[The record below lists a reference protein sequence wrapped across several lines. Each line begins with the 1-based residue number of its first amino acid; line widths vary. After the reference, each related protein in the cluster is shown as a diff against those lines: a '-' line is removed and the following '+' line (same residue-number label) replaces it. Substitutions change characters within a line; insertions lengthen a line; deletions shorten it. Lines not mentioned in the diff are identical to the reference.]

1 MSYKIKILKDH
12 PVGFWQL
19 DDVAVNPTF
28 DFTDILDKYDTY
40 QDLLDAYEEYGNIN
54 YLAEDSSGCSNFGLY
69 AGDFNNNPKHFPLS
83 PSGNHSV
90 EITSSKSIEFPIVN
104 SYYKN
109 NAPGGFGT
117 IYYGDNDFTLE
128 CWMYPEISTDSLTT
142 ILGDSTKNVGIFY
155 ENGNIIFKLGQEILE
170 HTLPFI
176 NKSIHIACV
185 YSVTEAHIY
194 IDGNLCVSKLI
205 SSNPFTNNE
214 ILLTSGPT
222 SDSDDKFLIDDV
234 AVYRYGLPYVKIL
247 DHYSNHSHTN
257 PSQISQTDNGEFFE
271 FYDTDISKVF
281 TYSYPFN
288 RTWEELITDDLYYD
302 QTNKYIQIKKGET
315 FDSKTVILTDTIYL
329 PAATIM
335 DSSKIEWFGDNGIT
349 VQTSTDGIN
358 YSTCINGESIPQYN
372 SSQFSTSKV
381 LSIKI
386 TITSGN
392 ISKYL
397 PRLYNLDIIFYNNKI
412 MYSKN
417 GSSYLSKIQGLDFY
431 LGKDVYSIVNRDPRN
446 GALVPE
452 NSGFKINLSEL
463 KQSIEFFYTPYS
475 LNKSLL
481 VSSIVNGA
489 GAASE
494 YSWNTNGSINK
505 TNIASIY
512 VNGVDVSAQ
521 TLISNIFKVN
531 DIHHVVINFTAPI
544 YGEATV
550 NYKSSGSVKSLY
562 QYMSFYKELLDYNKI
577 INHYDLYTSRQ
588 SYQTS
593 GSSITLSENSVN
605 LYNNDW
611 LVIQNS

>member
-12 PVGFWQL
+12 PIGFWQL

-54 YLAEDSSGCSNFGLY
+54 YLAEDSSGCANYGLY
-69 AGDFNNNPKHFPLS
+69 VGDFNNNTKHFPLS
-83 PSGNHSV
+83 PGGNYSID
-90 EITSSKSIEFPIVN
+90 ITSSKSINFPIVN
-104 SYYKN
+104 GYYKN
-109 NAPGGFGT
+109 SSPGGFAT
-117 IYYGDNDFTLE
+117 KDYGDNDFTLE
-128 CWMYPEISTDSLTT
+128 CWLYPEIITNSLTT
-142 ILGDSTKNVGIFY
+142 ILGDSTKTVGIFY
-155 ENGNIIFKLGQEILE
+155 ENGNIVFKLNQESLE
-170 HTLPFI
+170 YTLPFI
-176 NKSIHIACV
+176 NKSMHVVCV
-185 YSVTEAHIY
+185 YLVTEAHIY
-194 IDGNLCVSKLI
+194 IDGILRVSKLI
-205 SSNPFTNNE
+205 SSNPFTNTE
-214 ILLTSGPT
+214 ILLTTGPT
-222 SDSDDKFLIDDV
+222 QNLSDKFLIDDV
-234 AVYRYGLPYVKIL
+234 AIYRYGLSNTKIL
-247 DHYSNHSHTN
+247 EHYSIDSFTS
-257 PSQISQTDNGEFFE
+257 PVQISQVDNGELFE

-281 TYSYPFN
+281 SYSYPLN
-288 RTWEELITDDLYYD
+288 RSWQELITEDLYYD
-302 QTNKYIQIKKGET
+302 QTSQYIQIKKQNST
-315 FDSKTVILTDTIYL
+315 DSKVVVLQDTIYL
-329 PAATIM
+329 PAATTM
-335 DSSKIEWFGDNGIT
+335 NSSKIDWFGDNG
-349 VQTSTDGIN
+349 VVVETSSDGVN
-358 YSTCINGESIPQYN
+358 YSTCINGESIPQYK
-372 SSQFSTSKV
+372 SSQFSSSKV
-381 LSIKI
+381 LNIKI

-397 PRLYNLDIIFYNNKI
+397 PKLYNLNISFYNNQI

-417 GSSYLSKIQGLDFY
+417 GSSYLSKIQDLDFY
-431 LGKDVYSIVNRDPRN
+431 LGQDAYPIMSRDPKN
-446 GALVPE
+446 GILVPE

-463 KQSIEFFYTPYS
+463 KQSVEFFYTPYS

-481 VSSIVNGA
+481 VSSIVNGS

-521 TLISNIFKVN
+521 TLISNIFKVKG
-531 DIHHVVINFTAPI
+531 IHHVVINFTAPI
-544 YGEATV
+544 YGVVTV
-550 NYKSSGSVKSLY
+550 NHKSSGSVKSLY
-562 QYMSFYKELLDYNKI
+562 QYMSFYRGLLDYNKI